1 MIKAAFFPG
10 IDKHGQHV
18 FPLHNT
24 RTDAL
29 FEKIAAP
36 TLLPDVLDYIDQLT
50 PQNNSQ
56 YALLNAMAA
65 GEYFGSNINGDW
77 FPEEALI
84 HKPDTWTGVPEF
96 DRVLAQ
102 SWPYGFPTFYNAG
115 VFAHHRNK
123 DMTKSFG
130 AVELAS
136 WHPDMKRVELVIR
149 LDKEP
154 CYRFGGTG
162 LWDKLAAGQMF
173 DVSMGCKVPFDT
185 CFPAGTLVRTELG
198 NKPIEQVVVG
208 ECVLADGGQYLPVTA
223 VMKRSADD
231 LLRIVASGLPA
242 ITPTSNHPFLIV
254 RREEVRACKGTANGR
269 RCRHSPDKNYARLC
283 QRCGAELHFR
293 MTWAAAADVRPGDY
307 MVVPAQPSPSR
318 VDVPLPRAR
327 MLGYYLGDGY
337 IIKQRTGKKKDGE
350 YRDMGVGFS
359 VGSSEEEHLRRLLL
373 TLAEAGLQNEPCVY
387 DAGCSR
393 KARIVSVYDQE
404 AAAWLQEVGGRGGR
418 GKRLDEQ
425 VFDWPLEAKLELVGA
440 YIDTDGSFDEDKG
453 QVRIASVNRGLLL
466 DVQRLLLQERITA
479 TVCYAG
485 SGSGYEN
492 SDACWYLVLA
502 AAQAQKFLGRSTKVK
517 PREVGWESPKSLFW
531 EGYWLTPVTSI
542 EELDGEQEVY
552 NLSVEKME
560 QYVAE
565 GRVVHNCSICLDWP
579 LYREA
584 QATFD
589 PGVHKHPGQAVLEFH
604 RKLIAQ
610 RGQGI
615 RGLAITRKDYCV
627 HAKTMMNRI
636 FPDGRRVFVYN
647 DYPRFFDI
655 SGVFIGADKTAKAML
670 KIAEAAERSYHFF
683 WSRPSAEVAEDL
695 GYTEGWSE
703 KAAAAVLT
711 PQQLA
716 DDLLKQAFMGKG
728 AKLKRAEI
736 TKDVVPSQ
744 FAASAVP
751 LLTHREP
758 SLSND
763 LLDRLAKKPMRDV
776 LSTSGGLGMV
786 MRPREFQRLMLSR
799 LGLGREADDLDRR
812 NIVFPRVEEE
822 EEVGLSK
829 ERFSPLIAK
838 LLQPFFDSRSSFGP
852 AVEKRVTIIM
862 VGDRG
867 GKNRPASQLS
877 PLLHKIGAAYN
888 GYRKSLMQFV
898 PEAVEVGQQTG
909 APEELHKCASA
920 PVEQLFTP
928 LSVAYVKNAFWDE
941 VGINQAQATTVGVER
956 DYPRGTRVL

>member
-50 PQNNSQ
+50 PQDNSQ

-84 HKPDTWTGVPEF
+84 HKPDTWTGIPEF

-173 DVSMGCKVPFDT
+173 DVSMGCFTRGNLVTMADGTRKPIEQVQVGDLVLTHLGNSKKVTETHRRQYAGPLYHIRVEAHETVTATMQHPFWCVPDEQVKTQDSLRRWKGVPELDPEWVDAQDLEAHHLLEPVVEEVLTPDYVDKAFCRLFGYYLAEGHVLRNKKKEIVGVEFSVHKDDLIHEEIEELCRQFGTRNGPVWHDRPHSERAQGIYVFDEKLAKLCYEHGGGYAQKKRMSYAALRWHPDAQREILGAYANGDGTASATGTLKLSTSSTDLAWQWMAVLPRLSILASIQSLEHKAGNGFNKHVTYEWVIHIGKQWAQGLRDVCGKVQEATVLKAKNSRKIVGGYVVTPLRSLEVEETTTEVFNLEVEDDASYLVAGLAVHNCKVPFDT
-185 CFPAGTLVRTELG
+185 C
-198 NKPIEQVVVG
+198 
-208 ECVLADGGQYLPVTA
+208 
-223 VMKRSADD
+223 
-231 LLRIVASGLPA
+231 
-242 ITPTSNHPFLIV
+242 
-254 RREEVRACKGTANGR
+254 
-269 RCRHSPDKNYARLC
+269 
-283 QRCGAELHFR
+283 
-293 MTWAAAADVRPGDY
+293 
-307 MVVPAQPSPSR
+307 
-318 VDVPLPRAR
+318 
-327 MLGYYLGDGY
+327 
-337 IIKQRTGKKKDGE
+337 
-350 YRDMGVGFS
+350 
-359 VGSSEEEHLRRLLL
+359 
-373 TLAEAGLQNEPCVY
+373 
-387 DAGCSR
+387 
-393 KARIVSVYDQE
+393 
-404 AAAWLQEVGGRGGR
+404 
-418 GKRLDEQ
+418 
-425 VFDWPLEAKLELVGA
+425 
-440 YIDTDGSFDEDKG
+440 
-453 QVRIASVNRGLLL
+453 
-466 DVQRLLLQERITA
+466 
-479 TVCYAG
+479 
-485 SGSGYEN
+485 
-492 SDACWYLVLA
+492 
-502 AAQAQKFLGRSTKVK
+502 
-517 PREVGWESPKSLFW
+517 
-531 EGYWLTPVTSI
+531 
-542 EELDGEQEVY
+542 
-552 NLSVEKME
+552 
-560 QYVAE
+560 
-565 GRVVHNCSICLDWP
+565 SICLDWK

-647 DYPRFFDI
+647 DFPRFFDI

-862 VGDRG
+862 VGGRG

-898 PEAVEVGQQTG
+898 PEAVEVGRQTG
-909 APEELHKCASA
+909 APEELHKCASV
-920 PVEQLFTP
+920 PVDQLFTP
-928 LSVAYVKNAFWDE
+928 LSVAYVKHAYWDE
-941 VGINQAQATTVGVER
+941 VGINQAQATVVGVER